1 MKKQASWLLVA
12 AFLSGMAGCG
22 KKIPEDIIQ
31 PDAMESLLY
40 DYHLASTM
48 SSSVSYTE
56 NYKKDAYFKYVFQ
69 KHHVTEEEFDSSM
82 VWYTRNSDQL
92 ATIYQNLQKRFEN
105 EEKHMKV
112 QVAKRDNQI
121 DVSMSGDTVDVW
133 QDRTLYWLSAS
144 VLTNK
149 LMFDLKADTTFKPH
163 DAMELTADFHF
174 MPENGRPSGKAVM
187 ALNFY
192 FDNDSV
198 QGLTRIVSSSGKQR
212 LYVRADSAFTI
223 RSISGFVYYTDE
235 KNPKSS
241 VLIDDIHLT
250 RYHNMEK
257 EQELVANTIQ
267 KVDLPDTESKKVRL
281 QEKAI
286 MQPMRKI
293 ENRK

>member
-1 MKKQASWLLVA
+1 
-12 AFLSGMAGCG
+12 
-22 KKIPEDIIQ
+22 
-31 PDAMESLLY
+31 
-40 DYHLASTM
+40 
-48 SSSVSYTE
+48 
-56 NYKKDAYFKYVFQ
+56 
-69 KHHVTEEEFDSSM
+69 
-82 VWYTRNSDQL
+82 
-92 ATIYQNLQKRFEN
+92 
-105 EEKHMKV
+105 MKV

-174 MPENGRPSGKAVM
+174 MPKNGRPSGKAVM

-198 QGLTRIVSSSGKQR
+198 QGLTRIVSSSGNSVCMSAPILLSPFVVSVG
-212 LYVRADSAFTI
+212 LYITQMRKI
-223 RSISGFVYYTDE
+223 
-235 KNPKSS
+235 PKSS

-257 EQELVANTIQ
+257 EQEQVADTIQ
-267 KVDLPDTESKKVRL
+267 KVDLPDTENKKVRL

>member
-22 KKIPEDIIQ
+22 KKIPDDIIQ

-174 MPENGRPSGKAVM
+174 MPENGRP
-187 ALNFY
+187 L
-192 FDNDSV
+192 
-198 QGLTRIVSSSGKQR
+198 
-212 LYVRADSAFTI
+212 
-223 RSISGFVYYTDE
+223 E
-235 KNPKSS
+235 K
-241 VLIDDIHLT
+241 L
-250 RYHNMEK
+250 
-257 EQELVANTIQ
+257 
-267 KVDLPDTESKKVRL
+267 
-281 QEKAI
+281 
-286 MQPMRKI
+286 
-293 ENRK
+293 